1 MCLLADRKN
10 LTNKDEIEAMCNK
23 EWFSCGKGMFRHFED
38 LADWAYTANCGG
50 NPQLKSLLKRFGD
63 LIMEISEDFKS
74 LGQAVSDFEE

>member
-1 MCLLADRKN
+1 
-10 LTNKDEIEAMCNK
+10 
-23 EWFSCGKGMFRHFED
+23 MFRHFED